1 MYDHVGVSWLSL
13 IILDPEMKRQ
23 EPPGILAAPVAT
35 LHPAALA
42 RPVSARRLQ
51 KDEREPHKVRSVT
64 YAEIKEE
71 HQTGRNGNGICG
83 LSFEK
88 LFTRLSCEE
97 SFTRLSLRLPE
108 ASVKGTTREQCFH
121 IDFKRSFLRILG
133 GEKNLQW
140 KEKIVK
146 TVQTHTHTH
155 TYNESVVFFLV
166 LGDFPV
172 EDRERSFSL
181 WRVLREEHNWFLRT
195 PIPKTRGKCRR
206 PTCAD
211 DILKSYGGVVSCP
224 SYSKANMWRRRRG
237 CLVAQSCPSWL
248 GESPREVYLIWCWRR
263 NKQINGTL
271 LHNTLLPFPL
281 HCIPSVIA
289 ALATETITTRE
300 RKGTNAAHGQLMVG
314 ASRVSR
320 LSLIFSP
327 KVKLRQCDHFNFQG
341 PVWILS
347 VWMAGSTFIKTEW
360 GLLQNGNIS
369 ANLWGRHV
377 VKSLCSK
384 LHNFIF

>member
-35 LHPAALA
+35 LHPTALA

-181 WRVLREEHNWFLRT
+181 WRVLCEEHNWFLRT

-369 ANLWGRHV
+369 TNLWGRHV
-377 VKSLCSK
+377 VKSVCSK

>member
-1 MYDHVGVSWLSL
+1 MIIPYYPWSGDEKTGASGDPRRSCGNTASNSTRAARLRPPPSKKMSENLTRWEVWRMQRLRRNIRRVETGMVFVVWALRNCLQGWVVRNLSRGFL
-13 IILDPEMKRQ
+13 CVCPRHLSQ
-23 EPPGILAAPVAT
+23 EQHANNAFT
-35 LHPAALA
+35 
-42 RPVSARRLQ
+42 STS
-51 KDEREPHKVRSVT
+51 SVHFL
-64 YAEIKEE
+64 EFWG
-71 HQTGRNGNGICG
+71 GR
-83 LSFEK
+83 K
-88 LFTRLSCEE
+88 
-97 SFTRLSLRLPE
+97 
-108 ASVKGTTREQCFH
+108 
-121 IDFKRSFLRILG
+121 
-133 GEKNLQW
+133 
-140 KEKIVK
+140 
-146 TVQTHTHTH
+146 
-155 TYNESVVFFLV
+155 TYNERKKLSKLYKHTPTHIQWIRSIFLV

-181 WRVLREEHNWFLRT
+181 WRVLCEEHNWFLRT

-289 ALATETITTRE
+289 ALATETITTRK

>member
-13 IILDPEMKRQ
+13 IILDPEIKRQ
-23 EPPGILAAPVAT
+23 EPPGILATPVAT
-35 LHPAALA
+35 LHPTALA

-108 ASVKGTTREQCFH
+108 ASVTGTTREQCFH

-133 GEKNLQW
+133 GGEKLTMKGKNCQNC
-140 KEKIVK
+140 
-146 TVQTHTHTH
+146 TNTHPHTH

-181 WRVLREEHNWFLRT
+181 WRVLCEEHNWFLRT

-224 SYSKANMWRRRRG
+224 SYSKANMWRRG

-369 ANLWGRHV
+369 TNLWGRHV
-377 VKSLCSK
+377 VKSLRSK